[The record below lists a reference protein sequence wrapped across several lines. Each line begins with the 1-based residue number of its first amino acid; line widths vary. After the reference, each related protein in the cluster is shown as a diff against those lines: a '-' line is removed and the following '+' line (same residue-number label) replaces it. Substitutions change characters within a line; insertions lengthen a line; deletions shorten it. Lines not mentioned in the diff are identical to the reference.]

1 MESRKA
7 HQWLSVSFQFL
18 STVVTCSDLTM
29 LTELT
34 ILKPPL
40 QIGPI
45 SIFHLILS
53 GFKFQMKE
61 KILLLTSFA
70 NSAGTFNVEQRLASF
85 NNGYILPK
93 IVKCLQAQ
101 TFTFVNFSKIR
112 LPFLKIYFV
121 ASVIII

>member
-7 HQWLSVSFQFL
+7 HQWLSVPFQFL
-18 STVVTCSDLTM
+18 STVVTFSDLTM

-34 ILKPPL
+34 MLKPPL

-61 KILLLTSFA
+61 KILLLISFA
-70 NSAGTFNVEQRLASF
+70 NSAGTFNVEHCWQVLTMAIF
-85 NNGYILPK
+85 CLKWLNACKPK
-93 IVKCLQAQ
+93 HLH
-101 TFTFVNFSKIR
+101 
-112 LPFLKIYFV
+112 L
-121 ASVIII
+121 